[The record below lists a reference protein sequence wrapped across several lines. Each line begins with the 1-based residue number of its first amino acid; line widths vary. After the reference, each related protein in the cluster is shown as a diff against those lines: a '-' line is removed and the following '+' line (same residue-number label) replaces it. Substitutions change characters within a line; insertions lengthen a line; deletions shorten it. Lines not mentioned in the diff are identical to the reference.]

1 MRCGLT
7 ENAPLARYTSWR
19 IGGVANELFIP
30 SSIDDFSHFLKKK
43 PTAEPLYILGL
54 GSNTL
59 IRDGGIPG
67 TVVVLSSSGLQSL
80 SVLVDCVIRAEAG
93 VSCAKMARFAA
104 RNQLSGMTFLAGVP
118 GTIGGAL
125 AMNAGAHGDETWNHV
140 VSVETIDRQGKR
152 HVRSPSEFTV
162 AYRSVKSPFDE
173 CFVAANFVH
182 EEATKEQALAAIKK
196 VLDHRVATQ
205 PGNMPNGGSVFR
217 NPVGDFAGRL
227 IEVCGLKGYR
237 FGHSW
242 ISELHANFIVH
253 DGKGSAKEVEHLIH
267 LIEETILSK
276 MGITLEREVKVIGC
290 GSNDNS

>member
-1 MRCGLT
+1 MKYGLT
-7 ENAPLARYTSWR
+7 QNAPLARFTSWK
-19 IGGVANELFIP
+19 IGGAAKQLFIP
-30 SSIDDFSHFLKKK
+30 SSISDFANFLKQT
-43 PTAEPLYILGL
+43 PTDEPLYILGL

-67 TVVVLSSSGLQSL
+67 TVIVLSSSGLQSL
-80 SVLVDCVIRAEAG
+80 SVLDDVTIRAEAG

-104 RNQLSGMTFLAGVP
+104 RNDLSGMTFLAGVP

-140 VSVETIDRQGKR
+140 VSVETIDRDGNLHAR
-152 HVRSPSEFTV
+152 RTDEFNV
-162 AYRSVKSPFDE
+162 AYRCVKGNTDE
-173 CFVAANFVH
+173 YFVAANFVH
-182 EEATKEQALAAIKK
+182 EKSTKEQALASIKH

-217 NPVGDFAGRL
+217 NPNGDYAGRL
-227 IEVCGLKGYR
+227 IEMCGLKGYKY
-237 FGHSW
+237 GHTW
-242 ISELHANFIVH
+242 ISDLHANFIVH
-253 DGKGSAKEVEHLIH
+253 DGKGCAKEVEHLIH

-290 GSNDNS
+290 GSNDNN